1 MQEEREDNKSFDDG
15 FNSTDD
21 NVTTG
26 IEIDEYSFLETPKIV
41 KEALHAIE
49 IDNTFFILQM
59 ILSDYLAYLLMKANC
74 GRSQTAGPYMY
85 LSSLFIVTDS

>member
-41 KEALHAIE
+41 KEALQ
-49 IDNTFFILQM
+49 ILFSFYKRFCRI
-59 ILSDYLAYLLMKANC
+59 ILPTY
-74 GRSQTAGPYMY
+74 
-85 LSSLFIVTDS
+85 